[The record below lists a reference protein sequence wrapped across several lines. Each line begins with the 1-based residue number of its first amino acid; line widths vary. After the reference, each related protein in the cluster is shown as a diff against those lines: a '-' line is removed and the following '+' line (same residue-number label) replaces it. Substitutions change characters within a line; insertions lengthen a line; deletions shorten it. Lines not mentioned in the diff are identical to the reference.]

1 MSCNEK
7 DIIRGLQFR
16 VSDLEAT
23 LCAKE
28 SGMRLL
34 TIELRRMELARYKA
48 EYNYASVCLTR
59 ARERV
64 KRAEKESRG

>member
-28 SGMRLL
+28 SGMCLL